1 MMIEPGGHLRWEGF
15 TRLFAQ
21 VFESDAVYGGKTK
34 LSFPSFSN
42 QHHLESAS
50 VPYAC
55 IHGKLIVQV
64 ETIQSM
70 KLMKPETRDKFVQ
83 NENPTEMRPIIP
95 ETLPAQCQTNQK
107 L

>member
-1 MMIEPGGHLRWEGF
+1 MMIEPSGHLRWEGF

-42 QHHLESAS
+42 QHHLQSAS

-55 IHGKLIVQV
+55 IHGKTDCTGGNYPIYDID
-64 ETIQSM
+64 ET
-70 KLMKPETRDKFVQ
+70 
-83 NENPTEMRPIIP
+83 
-95 ETLPAQCQTNQK
+95 
-107 L
+107 